1 MTYDESGR
9 AARCRVV
16 TALLAVALIVLVGA
30 NLCIGSVLVPADHIP
45 GILSGG
51 AANSMESQVIWE
63 IRLPRV
69 LSAVLLGGALSLS
82 GFLLQTFFNNPIAD
96 PFILGVSS
104 GAKFVVALT
113 MIVLLGANQAM
124 SSPAMVAAAFLG
136 SLITIG
142 FVLLIARRISSMA
155 MLIVAGVMVGYICS
169 AATNFLIAFA
179 DDQSIVNL
187 HNWSLGSFSGSS
199 WDDVAVIAVVV
210 ITVSACVFAISKPLS
225 AFQLGE
231 AYAKSVGVNVA
242 RFRVVLVLLAS
253 MLSACVTAFAGPV
266 SFVGIAVPHLVKSA
280 LKSSKPIRV
289 IPACFLGGAIFCA
302 GCDLIARTL
311 FSPVELSISAVTA
324 IFGAPVV
331 IALMLKKRVREMGE
345 FVPRTKTLG
354 GNIPCL
360 ASPELA
366 RKRQKALSARAELRA
381 ERLLRAESNLETPVE
396 TQADGAPLFRISDL
410 SAGYDKKVVVEG
422 VDLEVRA
429 GDVVALIGPNGS
441 GKSTILKTIT
451 RHLAP
456 LAGAVELDGREISRW
471 KTAEFARNLAVM
483 LTDRPRTELLTCRDI
498 VEAGRHPYTGRM
510 GTLSPDD
517 HSRVDEAMKTAHVE
531 ELAER
536 DFMQISDGQRQRV
549 MLARAIAQDPRVL
562 VLDEPTSYLDIRYQI
577 DLLRILR
584 HLAKSR
590 NVAVIM
596 SIHELELAQKSADK
610 VICVKD
616 GRVFRAGAPEDI
628 FTRETIGELYGLQH
642 GTFNERFGS
651 VEIGRPHG
659 DAHTF
664 VIAGAGTGSAVFR
677 QLIRQGKAFYA
688 GILHEGDIDCE
699 LARDLATECV
709 AERAFEPI
717 GDKTIARA
725 KELLVH
731 CARLIVCPAAFGT
744 LNARNAELV
753 DFARSH
759 GIEVMRA
766 REGASE
772 DSKLEWEG

>member
-1 MTYDESGR
+1 MAYDESGR

-96 PFILGVSS
+96 PFIL

-199 WDDVAVIAVVV
+199 WDDVAVITVVV

-266 SFVGIAVPHLVKSA
+266 SFVGIAVPHLVKSS

-331 IALMLKKRVREMGE
+331 IALMLKKRVR
-345 FVPRTKTLG
+345 
-354 GNIPCL
+354 
-360 ASPELA
+360 
-366 RKRQKALSARAELRA
+366 
-381 ERLLRAESNLETPVE
+381 
-396 TQADGAPLFRISDL
+396 
-410 SAGYDKKVVVEG
+410 
-422 VDLEVRA
+422 
-429 GDVVALIGPNGS
+429 
-441 GKSTILKTIT
+441 
-451 RHLAP
+451 
-456 LAGAVELDGREISRW
+456 
-471 KTAEFARNLAVM
+471 
-483 LTDRPRTELLTCRDI
+483 
-498 VEAGRHPYTGRM
+498 
-510 GTLSPDD
+510 
-517 HSRVDEAMKTAHVE
+517 
-531 ELAER
+531 
-536 DFMQISDGQRQRV
+536 
-549 MLARAIAQDPRVL
+549 
-562 VLDEPTSYLDIRYQI
+562 
-577 DLLRILR
+577 
-584 HLAKSR
+584 
-590 NVAVIM
+590 
-596 SIHELELAQKSADK
+596 
-610 VICVKD
+610 
-616 GRVFRAGAPEDI
+616 
-628 FTRETIGELYGLQH
+628 
-642 GTFNERFGS
+642 
-651 VEIGRPHG
+651 
-659 DAHTF
+659 
-664 VIAGAGTGSAVFR
+664 
-677 QLIRQGKAFYA
+677 
-688 GILHEGDIDCE
+688 
-699 LARDLATECV
+699 
-709 AERAFEPI
+709 
-717 GDKTIARA
+717 
-725 KELLVH
+725 
-731 CARLIVCPAAFGT
+731 
-744 LNARNAELV
+744 
-753 DFARSH
+753 
-759 GIEVMRA
+759 
-766 REGASE
+766 
-772 DSKLEWEG
+772 

>member
-9 AARCRVV
+9 TARCRVV

-104 GAKFVVALT
+104 GAKFGVART

-169 AATNFLIAFA
+169 AAT
-179 DDQSIVNL
+179 

-331 IALMLKKRVREMGE
+331 IALMLKKRVR
-345 FVPRTKTLG
+345 
-354 GNIPCL
+354 
-360 ASPELA
+360 
-366 RKRQKALSARAELRA
+366 
-381 ERLLRAESNLETPVE
+381 
-396 TQADGAPLFRISDL
+396 
-410 SAGYDKKVVVEG
+410 
-422 VDLEVRA
+422 
-429 GDVVALIGPNGS
+429 
-441 GKSTILKTIT
+441 
-451 RHLAP
+451 
-456 LAGAVELDGREISRW
+456 
-471 KTAEFARNLAVM
+471 
-483 LTDRPRTELLTCRDI
+483 
-498 VEAGRHPYTGRM
+498 
-510 GTLSPDD
+510 
-517 HSRVDEAMKTAHVE
+517 
-531 ELAER
+531 
-536 DFMQISDGQRQRV
+536 
-549 MLARAIAQDPRVL
+549 
-562 VLDEPTSYLDIRYQI
+562 
-577 DLLRILR
+577 
-584 HLAKSR
+584 
-590 NVAVIM
+590 
-596 SIHELELAQKSADK
+596 
-610 VICVKD
+610 
-616 GRVFRAGAPEDI
+616 
-628 FTRETIGELYGLQH
+628 
-642 GTFNERFGS
+642 
-651 VEIGRPHG
+651 
-659 DAHTF
+659 
-664 VIAGAGTGSAVFR
+664 
-677 QLIRQGKAFYA
+677 
-688 GILHEGDIDCE
+688 
-699 LARDLATECV
+699 
-709 AERAFEPI
+709 
-717 GDKTIARA
+717 
-725 KELLVH
+725 
-731 CARLIVCPAAFGT
+731 
-744 LNARNAELV
+744 
-753 DFARSH
+753 
-759 GIEVMRA
+759 
-766 REGASE
+766 
-772 DSKLEWEG
+772 

>member
-1 MTYDESGR
+1 
-9 AARCRVV
+9 
-16 TALLAVALIVLVGA
+16 
-30 NLCIGSVLVPADHIP
+30 
-45 GILSGG
+45 
-51 AANSMESQVIWE
+51 
-63 IRLPRV
+63 
-69 LSAVLLGGALSLS
+69 
-82 GFLLQTFFNNPIAD
+82 
-96 PFILGVSS
+96 
-104 GAKFVVALT
+104 
-113 MIVLLGANQAM
+113 
-124 SSPAMVAAAFLG
+124 
-136 SLITIG
+136 
-142 FVLLIARRISSMA
+142 
-155 MLIVAGVMVGYICS
+155 
-169 AATNFLIAFA
+169 
-179 DDQSIVNL
+179 
-187 HNWSLGSFSGSS
+187 
-199 WDDVAVIAVVV
+199 
-210 ITVSACVFAISKPLS
+210 
-225 AFQLGE
+225 
-231 AYAKSVGVNVA
+231 
-242 RFRVVLVLLAS
+242 
-253 MLSACVTAFAGPV
+253 
-266 SFVGIAVPHLVKSA
+266 
-280 LKSSKPIRV
+280 
-289 IPACFLGGAIFCA
+289 
-302 GCDLIARTL
+302 
-311 FSPVELSISAVTA
+311 
-324 IFGAPVV
+324 
-331 IALMLKKRVREMGE
+331 MGE
-345 FVPRTKTLG
+345 FVPQTKTLG

-381 ERLLRAESNLETPVE
+381 ERLLRAESNLETPVK

-531 ELAER
+531 KLAER

-584 HLAKSR
+584 HLAKSQ

-744 LNARNAELV
+744 INARNAELV
-753 DFARSH
+753 EFARSH

-766 REGASE
+766 CEGASE
-772 DSKLEWEG
+772 DSKIGVGRINWTFF

>member
-1 MTYDESGR
+1 MAYDESGR

-155 MLIVAGVMVGYICS
+155 LLIVAGVMVGYICS

-210 ITVSACVFAISKPLS
+210 TFLLSKPMG
-225 AFQLGE
+225 AYQLGE

-331 IALMLKKRVREMGE
+331 IALMLKKRVR
-345 FVPRTKTLG
+345 
-354 GNIPCL
+354 
-360 ASPELA
+360 
-366 RKRQKALSARAELRA
+366 
-381 ERLLRAESNLETPVE
+381 
-396 TQADGAPLFRISDL
+396 
-410 SAGYDKKVVVEG
+410 
-422 VDLEVRA
+422 
-429 GDVVALIGPNGS
+429 
-441 GKSTILKTIT
+441 
-451 RHLAP
+451 
-456 LAGAVELDGREISRW
+456 
-471 KTAEFARNLAVM
+471 
-483 LTDRPRTELLTCRDI
+483 
-498 VEAGRHPYTGRM
+498 
-510 GTLSPDD
+510 
-517 HSRVDEAMKTAHVE
+517 
-531 ELAER
+531 
-536 DFMQISDGQRQRV
+536 
-549 MLARAIAQDPRVL
+549 
-562 VLDEPTSYLDIRYQI
+562 
-577 DLLRILR
+577 
-584 HLAKSR
+584 
-590 NVAVIM
+590 
-596 SIHELELAQKSADK
+596 
-610 VICVKD
+610 
-616 GRVFRAGAPEDI
+616 
-628 FTRETIGELYGLQH
+628 
-642 GTFNERFGS
+642 
-651 VEIGRPHG
+651 
-659 DAHTF
+659 
-664 VIAGAGTGSAVFR
+664 
-677 QLIRQGKAFYA
+677 
-688 GILHEGDIDCE
+688 
-699 LARDLATECV
+699 
-709 AERAFEPI
+709 
-717 GDKTIARA
+717 
-725 KELLVH
+725 
-731 CARLIVCPAAFGT
+731 
-744 LNARNAELV
+744 
-753 DFARSH
+753 
-759 GIEVMRA
+759 
-766 REGASE
+766 
-772 DSKLEWEG
+772 

>member
-1 MTYDESGR
+1 MAYDESGR

-45 GILSGG
+45 DILSGG

-69 LSAVLLGGALSLS
+69 LSAILLGGALSLS

-124 SSPAMVAAAFLG
+124 SSPVMVAAAFLG

-142 FVLLIARRISSMA
+142 F

-302 GCDLIARTL
+302 GC
-311 FSPVELSISAVTA
+311 SPPSSFPSA
-324 IFGAPVV
+324 P
-331 IALMLKKRVREMGE
+331 
-345 FVPRTKTLG
+345 
-354 GNIPCL
+354 
-360 ASPELA
+360 SPPS
-366 RKRQKALSARAELRA
+366 SARRW
-381 ERLLRAESNLETPVE
+381 
-396 TQADGAPLFRISDL
+396 L
-410 SAGYDKKVVVEG
+410 S
-422 VDLEVRA
+422 
-429 GDVVALIGPNGS
+429 
-441 GKSTILKTIT
+441 
-451 RHLAP
+451 
-456 LAGAVELDGREISRW
+456 
-471 KTAEFARNLAVM
+471 
-483 LTDRPRTELLTCRDI
+483 
-498 VEAGRHPYTGRM
+498 
-510 GTLSPDD
+510 
-517 HSRVDEAMKTAHVE
+517 HS
-531 ELAER
+531 
-536 DFMQISDGQRQRV
+536 
-549 MLARAIAQDPRVL
+549 
-562 VLDEPTSYLDIRYQI
+562 
-577 DLLRILR
+577 
-584 HLAKSR
+584 
-590 NVAVIM
+590 
-596 SIHELELAQKSADK
+596 
-610 VICVKD
+610 C
-616 GRVFRAGAPEDI
+616 
-628 FTRETIGELYGLQH
+628 
-642 GTFNERFGS
+642 
-651 VEIGRPHG
+651 
-659 DAHTF
+659 
-664 VIAGAGTGSAVFR
+664 
-677 QLIRQGKAFYA
+677 
-688 GILHEGDIDCE
+688 
-699 LARDLATECV
+699 
-709 AERAFEPI
+709 
-717 GDKTIARA
+717 
-725 KELLVH
+725 
-731 CARLIVCPAAFGT
+731 
-744 LNARNAELV
+744 
-753 DFARSH
+753 
-759 GIEVMRA
+759 
-766 REGASE
+766 
-772 DSKLEWEG
+772 

>member
-1 MTYDESGR
+1 
-9 AARCRVV
+9 
-16 TALLAVALIVLVGA
+16 
-30 NLCIGSVLVPADHIP
+30 
-45 GILSGG
+45 
-51 AANSMESQVIWE
+51 
-63 IRLPRV
+63 
-69 LSAVLLGGALSLS
+69 
-82 GFLLQTFFNNPIAD
+82 
-96 PFILGVSS
+96 
-104 GAKFVVALT
+104 
-113 MIVLLGANQAM
+113 
-124 SSPAMVAAAFLG
+124 
-136 SLITIG
+136 
-142 FVLLIARRISSMA
+142 
-155 MLIVAGVMVGYICS
+155 
-169 AATNFLIAFA
+169 
-179 DDQSIVNL
+179 
-187 HNWSLGSFSGSS
+187 
-199 WDDVAVIAVVV
+199 
-210 ITVSACVFAISKPLS
+210 
-225 AFQLGE
+225 
-231 AYAKSVGVNVA
+231 
-242 RFRVVLVLLAS
+242 
-253 MLSACVTAFAGPV
+253 
-266 SFVGIAVPHLVKSA
+266 
-280 LKSSKPIRV
+280 
-289 IPACFLGGAIFCA
+289 
-302 GCDLIARTL
+302 
-311 FSPVELSISAVTA
+311 
-324 IFGAPVV
+324 
-331 IALMLKKRVREMGE
+331 MGE
-345 FVPRTKTLG
+345 FMPRPKTLRG
-354 GNIPCL
+354 
-360 ASPELA
+360 
-366 RKRQKALSARAELRA
+366 
-381 ERLLRAESNLETPVE
+381 ESNLETPVA
-396 TQADGAPLFRISDL
+396 TKADGAPLFRISDL

-422 VDLEVRA
+422 VELEVRA

-498 VEAGRHPYTGRM
+498 IEAGRHPYTGRM

-531 ELAER
+531 EFAER

-688 GILHEGDIDCE
+688 GVLHEGDIDCE

-744 LNARNAELV
+744 INARNAELV
-753 DFARSH
+753 EFARSH

-766 REGASE
+766 CEGASE
-772 DSKLEWEG
+772 DSKIGVGRINWTCF

>member
-51 AANSMESQVIWE
+51 AANSMEIQIIWE

-104 GAKFVVALT
+104 GAKFVVAL
-113 MIVLLGANQAM
+113 MGANQAM

-231 AYAKSVGVNVA
+231 AYAKSVGVNVSC
-242 RFRVVLVLLAS
+242 FRVVLVLLAS

-331 IALMLKKRVREMGE
+331 IALMLKKRVR
-345 FVPRTKTLG
+345 
-354 GNIPCL
+354 
-360 ASPELA
+360 
-366 RKRQKALSARAELRA
+366 
-381 ERLLRAESNLETPVE
+381 
-396 TQADGAPLFRISDL
+396 
-410 SAGYDKKVVVEG
+410 
-422 VDLEVRA
+422 
-429 GDVVALIGPNGS
+429 
-441 GKSTILKTIT
+441 
-451 RHLAP
+451 
-456 LAGAVELDGREISRW
+456 
-471 KTAEFARNLAVM
+471 
-483 LTDRPRTELLTCRDI
+483 
-498 VEAGRHPYTGRM
+498 
-510 GTLSPDD
+510 
-517 HSRVDEAMKTAHVE
+517 
-531 ELAER
+531 
-536 DFMQISDGQRQRV
+536 
-549 MLARAIAQDPRVL
+549 
-562 VLDEPTSYLDIRYQI
+562 
-577 DLLRILR
+577 
-584 HLAKSR
+584 
-590 NVAVIM
+590 
-596 SIHELELAQKSADK
+596 
-610 VICVKD
+610 
-616 GRVFRAGAPEDI
+616 
-628 FTRETIGELYGLQH
+628 
-642 GTFNERFGS
+642 
-651 VEIGRPHG
+651 
-659 DAHTF
+659 
-664 VIAGAGTGSAVFR
+664 
-677 QLIRQGKAFYA
+677 
-688 GILHEGDIDCE
+688 
-699 LARDLATECV
+699 
-709 AERAFEPI
+709 
-717 GDKTIARA
+717 
-725 KELLVH
+725 
-731 CARLIVCPAAFGT
+731 
-744 LNARNAELV
+744 
-753 DFARSH
+753 
-759 GIEVMRA
+759 
-766 REGASE
+766 
-772 DSKLEWEG
+772 

>member
-1 MTYDESGR
+1 MKSRLSMTYDESGR

-113 MIVLLGANQAM
+113 MIALLDANQAM

-155 MLIVAGVMVGYICS
+155 MLIVAGYICS

-199 WDDVAVIAVVV
+199 WNDIAVIAVVV

-331 IALMLKKRVREMGE
+331 IALMLKKRVR
-345 FVPRTKTLG
+345 
-354 GNIPCL
+354 
-360 ASPELA
+360 
-366 RKRQKALSARAELRA
+366 
-381 ERLLRAESNLETPVE
+381 
-396 TQADGAPLFRISDL
+396 
-410 SAGYDKKVVVEG
+410 
-422 VDLEVRA
+422 
-429 GDVVALIGPNGS
+429 
-441 GKSTILKTIT
+441 
-451 RHLAP
+451 
-456 LAGAVELDGREISRW
+456 
-471 KTAEFARNLAVM
+471 
-483 LTDRPRTELLTCRDI
+483 
-498 VEAGRHPYTGRM
+498 
-510 GTLSPDD
+510 
-517 HSRVDEAMKTAHVE
+517 
-531 ELAER
+531 
-536 DFMQISDGQRQRV
+536 
-549 MLARAIAQDPRVL
+549 
-562 VLDEPTSYLDIRYQI
+562 
-577 DLLRILR
+577 
-584 HLAKSR
+584 
-590 NVAVIM
+590 
-596 SIHELELAQKSADK
+596 
-610 VICVKD
+610 
-616 GRVFRAGAPEDI
+616 
-628 FTRETIGELYGLQH
+628 
-642 GTFNERFGS
+642 
-651 VEIGRPHG
+651 
-659 DAHTF
+659 
-664 VIAGAGTGSAVFR
+664 
-677 QLIRQGKAFYA
+677 
-688 GILHEGDIDCE
+688 
-699 LARDLATECV
+699 
-709 AERAFEPI
+709 
-717 GDKTIARA
+717 
-725 KELLVH
+725 
-731 CARLIVCPAAFGT
+731 
-744 LNARNAELV
+744 
-753 DFARSH
+753 
-759 GIEVMRA
+759 
-766 REGASE
+766 
-772 DSKLEWEG
+772 

>member
-104 GAKFVVALT
+104 GAKFVV
-113 MIVLLGANQAM
+113 
-124 SSPAMVAAAFLG
+124 AMVAAAFLG

-331 IALMLKKRVREMGE
+331 IALMLKKRVR
-345 FVPRTKTLG
+345 
-354 GNIPCL
+354 
-360 ASPELA
+360 
-366 RKRQKALSARAELRA
+366 
-381 ERLLRAESNLETPVE
+381 
-396 TQADGAPLFRISDL
+396 
-410 SAGYDKKVVVEG
+410 
-422 VDLEVRA
+422 
-429 GDVVALIGPNGS
+429 
-441 GKSTILKTIT
+441 
-451 RHLAP
+451 
-456 LAGAVELDGREISRW
+456 
-471 KTAEFARNLAVM
+471 
-483 LTDRPRTELLTCRDI
+483 
-498 VEAGRHPYTGRM
+498 
-510 GTLSPDD
+510 
-517 HSRVDEAMKTAHVE
+517 
-531 ELAER
+531 
-536 DFMQISDGQRQRV
+536 
-549 MLARAIAQDPRVL
+549 
-562 VLDEPTSYLDIRYQI
+562 
-577 DLLRILR
+577 
-584 HLAKSR
+584 
-590 NVAVIM
+590 
-596 SIHELELAQKSADK
+596 
-610 VICVKD
+610 
-616 GRVFRAGAPEDI
+616 
-628 FTRETIGELYGLQH
+628 
-642 GTFNERFGS
+642 
-651 VEIGRPHG
+651 
-659 DAHTF
+659 
-664 VIAGAGTGSAVFR
+664 
-677 QLIRQGKAFYA
+677 
-688 GILHEGDIDCE
+688 
-699 LARDLATECV
+699 
-709 AERAFEPI
+709 
-717 GDKTIARA
+717 
-725 KELLVH
+725 
-731 CARLIVCPAAFGT
+731 
-744 LNARNAELV
+744 
-753 DFARSH
+753 
-759 GIEVMRA
+759 
-766 REGASE
+766 
-772 DSKLEWEG
+772 